1 MSLIEYGAREAKVIV
16 ISFEPIHS
24 CVFPVAGMGTRFLP
38 ATKNIPKEMLPLL
51 DRPVIHYGV
60 DEATQS
66 GCSDIVFVTSSGKG
80 AIREYFSDSPMVLQH
95 LRDRGEF
102 EKADE
107 IQSIASMANF
117 HYIVQ
122 PAPKGLGDAVSHA
135 EGMPALGDYFGLV
148 LPDDVILAKN
158 PVLLQL
164 DNARKKFGGSVLAIE
179 RVPQSETHRYGIIDG
194 EEVAPGVFKVNGLVE
209 KPDPADAPSN
219 LAIVGRYVLSK
230 KIFSCLREI
239 AVGQNNEYQLT
250 DALQLLLSHEPIFG
264 VLFKGDRLDCG
275 TVPGWI
281 EATLKLAVQDASLK
295 ERVQSF
301 CASAA
306 LK

>member
-1 MSLIEYGAREAKVIV
+1 M
-16 ISFEPIHS
+16 
-24 CVFPVAGMGTRFLP
+24 FPVAGMGTRFLP

-60 DEATQS
+60 DEATLS
-66 GCSDIVFVTSSGKG
+66 GCSDVVFVTSSGKG
-80 AIREYFSDSPMVLQH
+80 AIREYFSESPLVVEH
-95 LRDRGEF
+95 LRSRGEF

-107 IQSIASMANF
+107 IQAISSMAHF

-122 PAPKGLGDAVSHA
+122 PTPRGLGDAVSYA
-135 EGMPALGDYFGLV
+135 EKVSVLGDYFGLV
-148 LPDDVILAKN
+148 LPDDVIVAKN

-164 DNARKKFGGSVLAIE
+164 DNVRKKFGGSVLAIE

-194 EEVAPGVFKVNGLVE
+194 EEVSPGVFKVNKLVE
-209 KPDPADAPSN
+209 KPHPDEAPSN

-250 DALQLLLSHEPIFG
+250 DALQLLLSEEPIFG
-264 VLFKGDRLDCG
+264 VLFEGDRLDCG
-275 TVPGWI
+275 TVGGWI
-281 EATLKLAVQDASLK
+281 EATLKLASRDGILN
-295 ERVQSF
+295 ERIRSF
-301 CASAA
+301 CVSAH
-306 LK
+306 LE